1 MTRTRHT
8 VGVRHALRFVLSLSF
23 LLSLQF
29 TITTAVERRG
39 EIDSTDIDQMIDGEY
54 SNMRSYNTLRGSN
67 GDRKLLSNYHNAKDS
82 AVLDVGGIR
91 KESKSEPMVI
101 GPKVEHKKHKK
112 KRNEE
117 HHRKYREKMARLKA
131 EKEAA
136 EKAAEANG
144 APLGV
149 QDGGD
154 GVRGGVDALADSN
167 ADESSSSLTTTSTDE
182 ATAGVSEKDPEG
194 KLGLN
199 SKPIAGGNNPSSSL
213 TSLDDALGSSDTKK
227 TSLADID
234 TPSTP
239 ASDKDESMTLS
250 DAAGSSKDAA
260 TTSSSPLATLS
271 TKPGATTPNAVPESE
286 ASKAVGHDGH
296 DTSADSGL
304 FDKAGSTTS
313 GRGPLAKGKKAALFQ
328 VHFEG
333 NLGDQMETIPLLQRL
348 FEWGVQID
356 CYLSMWQDPAKR
368 LDPKVK
374 DRVAKYV
381 TNFYVDGVPQ
391 DHVLRERMY
400 DVVIITPG
408 PTVNELT
415 HCVGKVHMAWFGVSV
430 TNWAVDTY
438 VKHKPCLKL
447 VAVREEVSYDK
458 SARMLDPHFDDVR
471 LMLSGD
477 LSFSYSAIE
486 EDVNSHKKKFQDQLG
501 TLLDKKWTLI
511 FSRENNFGP
520 QKGITIENNVV
531 KVTKI
536 DGTKLDV
543 PGEEVV
549 FASSSNLEDNSHMSM
564 MRTQY
569 KFQRNRLIIFDSIE
583 EMWALVSLAGM
594 VVTDRYHPG
603 IAALIVGTPLTLTS
617 YPNEN
622 VKMKGLGRM
631 QQYKRE
637 DVRNMNEKAFE
648 RLLQVIHR
656 PKVKEGPITT
666 SL

>member
-1 MTRTRHT
+1 MKMIPKYRSS
-8 VGVRHALRFVLSLSF
+8 GVRYAWRCVKSLAF
-23 LLSLQF
+23 LLSFQLFF
-29 TITTAVERRG
+29 TASVNAIGKEFSA
-39 EIDSTDIDQMIDGEY
+39 DIEQVMDGEY
-54 SNMRSYNTLRGSN
+54 YNGGYYSALRGSN
-67 GDRKLLSNYHNAKDS
+67 DNRKLLSNYHNAKDS
-82 AVLDVGGIR
+82 AVLDVGGIKR
-91 KESKSEPMVI
+91 ESKSEPMVI

-154 GVRGGVDALADSN
+154 GVRGGADALADSTDTN
-167 ADESSSSLTTTSTDE
+167 EVKSSI
-182 ATAGVSEKDPEG
+182 SEKDPEG

-199 SKPIAGGNNPSSSL
+199 SQPIAGGNNPSSSL
-213 TSLDDALGSSDTKK
+213 ASIDDIADGSTSTSSSKDESLSLFDAASVSTGTASSSKS
-227 TSLADID
+227 SLA
-234 TPSTP
+234 TPSTLP
-239 ASDKDESMTLS
+239 
-250 DAAGSSKDAA
+250 G
-260 TTSSSPLATLS
+260 TTTNS
-271 TKPGATTPNAVPESE
+271 VPESE
-286 ASKAVGHDGH
+286 ASKTVGHDGH

-304 FDKAGSTTS
+304 FDKAGSTTT

-348 FEWGVQID
+348 YEWGVQID
-356 CYLSMWQDPAKR
+356 CYLSLWQDPAKR

-374 DRVAKYV
+374 ERVAKYV
-381 TNFYVDGVPQ
+381 TNFYVDGIPQ

-400 DVVIITPG
+400 DVVIVTPG

-415 HCVGKVHMAWFGVSV
+415 HCIGKVHMAWFGVSV

-438 VKHKPCLKL
+438 SKHKSCLKL
-447 VAVREEVSYDK
+447 LAAREEVSYDK

-477 LSFSYSAIE
+477 LSFSYSAVE
-486 EDVNSHKKKFQDQLG
+486 EDVNSNKKRFQDQLG
-501 TLLDKKWTLI
+501 TLLEKKWTLI

-536 DGTKLDV
+536 DGTKLEV
-543 PGEEVV
+543 PGEEAV
-549 FASSSNLEDNSHMSM
+549 FASSSDLEDNGHMSM
-564 MRTQY
+564 LRTQY
-569 KFQRNRLIIFDSIE
+569 KFQRNRLIIFESIE

-594 VVTDRYHPG
+594 VITDRYHPG

-622 VKMKGLGRM
+622 IKMKGLSRM

-637 DVRNMNEKAFE
+637 DIRNMNEKAFE
-648 RLLQVIHR
+648 RLLQMIHR
-656 PKVKEGPITT
+656 PKAKEGPITT

>member
-1 MTRTRHT
+1 MIITP
-8 VGVRHALRFVLSLSF
+8 VSGVEE
-23 LLSLQF
+23 
-29 TITTAVERRG
+29 TGITA
-39 EIDSTDIDQMIDGEY
+39 IDQVIDGEY
-54 SNMRSYNTLRGSN
+54 SNLRSYNKLRGSQDN
-67 GDRKLLSNYHNAKDS
+67 RKLMSNYHSAKAS
-82 AVLDVGGIR
+82 TVLDVGGVIK
-91 KESKSEPMVI
+91 KEEKSEVQVI

-112 KRNEE
+112 QRNEA
-117 HHRKYREKMARLKA
+117 HHRKYREKMARLAA
-131 EKEAA
+131 ENAAA
-136 EKAAEANG
+136 EKTAEANG
-144 APLGV
+144 SPLGV

-154 GVRGGVDALADSN
+154 GVRGGADTESSTSET
-167 ADESSSSLTTTSTDE
+167 DSSSSSTTSATDE
-182 ATAGVSEKDPEG
+182 ASPGVSDKDPEG

-199 SKPIAGGNNPSSSL
+199 SKPIAGGNTLS
-213 TSLDDALGSSDTKK
+213 SLDDVASKSPG
-227 TSLADID
+227 LADID
-234 TPSTP
+234 TPSVP
-239 ASDKDESMTLS
+239 KDDKDESLSLS
-250 DAAGSSKDAA
+250 DAADAA
-260 TTSSSPLATLS
+260 KDSATKSSSPLATSSS
-271 TKPGATTPNAVPESE
+271 TPGAATRNTVPESE
-286 ASKAVGHDGH
+286 SSKDVGHDGH

-304 FDKAGSTTS
+304 FDKVGSTTT

-356 CYLSMWQDPAKR
+356 CYLSMWQDPIKR

-391 DHVLRERMY
+391 DHVLRERLY

-415 HCVGKVHMAWFGVSV
+415 HCIGKVHMAWFGVSV

-447 VAVREEVSYDK
+447 IGAREEVSYDK
-458 SARMLDPHFDDVR
+458 SARMLDPHYDDVR

-477 LSFSYSAIE
+477 LSFSYTAIE
-486 EDVNSHKKKFQDQLG
+486 EEVNNHKKKFQEQLG

-520 QKGITIENNVV
+520 QKGIMIENNVV

-536 DGTKLDV
+536 DGSKLDV

-569 KFQRNRLIIFDSIE
+569 KFQRNRLIIFESIE
-583 EMWALVSLAGM
+583 EMWALVSLASM

-603 IAALIVGTPLTLTS
+603 IAALIVGTPITLTS

-631 QQYKRE
+631 MQYKRE
-637 DVRNMNEKAFE
+637 DIRNMNEKTFE

-656 PKVKEGPITT
+656 PKAKEGPVTT

>member
-1 MTRTRHT
+1 MSENRRV
-8 VGVRHALRFVLSLSF
+8 VGVRRAWRFVLSLSL
-23 LLSLQF
+23 LLSLQLI
-29 TITTAVERRG
+29 ITAPVKGME
-39 EIDSTDIDQMIDGEY
+39 EIDMADIDQTIDGEY
-54 SNMRSYNTLRGSN
+54 SNLRSYNTLRGSSEN
-67 GDRKLLSNYHNAKDS
+67 RKLLSNYHNAKES
-82 AVLDVGGIR
+82 TALDVGGIR

-136 EKAAEANG
+136 ENAAVANG

-154 GVRGGVDALADSN
+154 GVRGGADALTDSDSN
-167 ADESSSSLTTTSTDE
+167 GDETTSSTTTTSDE
-182 ATAGVSEKDPEG
+182 ATAGISEKDPEG

-213 TSLDDALGSSDTKK
+213 ASLDDALGTTEMKK
-227 TSLADID
+227 TSLSDID

-239 ASDKDESMTLS
+239 NDKDESLTLT

-260 TTSSSPLATLS
+260 TSSSSPLATLT
-271 TKPGATTPNAVPESE
+271 TKQGAATPNAVPESE
-286 ASKAVGHDGH
+286 ASKDVGHDGH

-304 FDKAGSTTS
+304 FDKTASTTS

-486 EDVNSHKKKFQDQLG
+486 EDVNTHKKKFQEQLG
-501 TLLDKKWTLI
+501 TLLDRKWTLI

-520 QKGITIENNVV
+520 QKGIMIENNVV
-531 KVTKI
+531 KITKI
-536 DGTKLDV
+536 DGSKLDV

-549 FASSSNLEDNSHMSM
+549 FASSSNLEDNGHMSM

-569 KFQRNRLIIFDSIE
+569 KFQRNRLIIFESIE

-603 IAALIVGTPLTLTS
+603 IASLIVGTPLTLTS

-637 DVRNMNEKAFE
+637 DIRNMNEKAYE
-648 RLLQVIHR
+648 RLLQMIHR
-656 PKVKEGPITT
+656 PKAKEGPITT